1 MKKQKQKQSYN
12 RLIQIA
18 ETFGW
23 IILISWVINTD
34 EKYTGRFECDF
45 KFDAVDNND
54 RKVKLKNIE
63 LELFVLQL
71 ERDKKLNEL
80 LR

>member
-1 MKKQKQKQSYN
+1 MATAQSVKAPKKAPKKT
-12 RLIQIA
+12 RDPL
-18 ETFGW
+18 F
-23 IILISWVINTD
+23 TD